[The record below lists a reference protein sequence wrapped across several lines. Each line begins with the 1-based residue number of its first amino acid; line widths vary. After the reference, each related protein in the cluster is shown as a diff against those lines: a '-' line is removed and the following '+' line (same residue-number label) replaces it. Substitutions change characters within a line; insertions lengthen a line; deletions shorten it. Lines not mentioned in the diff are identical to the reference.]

1 MASAPAPLIYLD
13 NNGTTIPHK
22 KVVELVKDWTSAYN
36 PSSDSKWAKVSGA
49 MIEKVRLAIHKH
61 CNTSPQTHTVLFT
74 SGASESNS
82 TIIRDCAYSFRR
94 MTQTRGHI
102 ISSAIEHHSVLK
114 CLEDL
119 KDEGAISYSLI
130 APNIYGTINVSDV
143 EKEID
148 SIRAKGLPIAL
159 ITIMFA
165 NNELGS
171 INNIKG
177 IGELAFK
184 NKIPFHT
191 DAVQVFGKF
200 TIDLPASKISA
211 ISVSFHKFYGP
222 KGIGLLII
230 SNLLIEGYGLRG
242 IIAGSQQHG
251 LRGGTE
257 NVAGIAGAGEAL
269 KIAFQHRGQKN
280 EKLRQL
286 KMAMIDN
293 FAKHYPMGK
302 YESYIDE
309 AKDLKMTEIVI
320 LGSDPADEIRS
331 LPNTLL
337 VSIAKNKGNA
347 FCNIKFKEL
356 LRKNGIDIS
365 IGSAC
370 HTDSPKASHVLTAI
384 HAPPVIK
391 KGVIR
396 ISLGDYNTMEEV
408 KQFNKIFLEVLD
420 QFIIDLDKNIK
431 DPKKKTSIRDIGLS
445 T

>member
-1 MASAPAPLIYLD
+1 MASASVPLIYLD
-13 NNGTTIPHK
+13 NNGTTIPHV
-22 KVVELVKDWTSAYN
+22 KVVELVKDWTTSYN
-36 PSSDSKWAKVSGA
+36 PSSDSKWAKACSG
-49 MIEKVRLAIHKH
+49 MIDKVRQAIHKH
-61 CNTSPQTHTVLFT
+61 TNTTPQTHTIIFT

-82 TIIRDCAYSFRR
+82 TIIRDCAYSYYRL
-94 MTQTRGHI
+94 TKTRGHI
-102 ISSAIEHHSVLK
+102 ISSAIEHSSVLQ
-114 CLEDL
+114 CLENL
-119 KDEGAISYSLI
+119 KDEGVISYSLI
-130 APNIYGTINVSDV
+130 SPNIYGTVNVADV

-148 SIRAKGLPIAL
+148 SVRSKGLPIAL

-200 TIDLPASKISA
+200 VIDLPASKISA
-211 ISVSFHKFYGP
+211 ISVSYHKFYGP

-280 EKLRQL
+280 DKLRQL
-286 KMAMIDN
+286 KMMIVEN
-293 FAKHYPMGK
+293 FAKHYPIGK

-309 AKDLKMTEIVI
+309 AKDLKMIEIVI
-320 LGSDPADEIRS
+320 LGCDPADEMRS

-337 VSIAKNKGNA
+337 ISIAKNKGNA
-347 FCNIKFKEL
+347 FCNVKFKEL

-384 HAPPVIK
+384 HAPTVIK

-396 ISLGDYNTMEEV
+396 ISLGDYNTVNEI
-408 KQFNKIFLEVLD
+408 KQFIKIFLEVLD

>member
-1 MASAPAPLIYLD
+1 MAAPLIYLD

-22 KVVELVKDWTSAYN
+22 KVVEVVKEWTTAYN
-36 PSSDSKWAKVSGA
+36 PSSDSKWAKSCSA
-49 MIEKVRLAIHKH
+49 MIDKVRQSICKH
-61 CNTSPQTHTVLFT
+61 CNISPATHTILFT

-82 TIIRDCAYSFRR
+82 TVLRDCAYSYYRL
-94 MTQTRGHI
+94 TKTRGHI
-102 ISSAIEHHSVLK
+102 ISSAIEHSSVLQ
-114 CLEDL
+114 CLENL
-119 KDEGAISYSLI
+119 KDEGVISYSLI
-130 APNIYGTINVSDV
+130 LPNIYGTVNVADV

-148 SIRAKGLPIAL
+148 SIRSKGLPIAL
-159 ITIMFA
+159 ISIMFA
-165 NNELGS
+165 NNELGT

-177 IGELAFK
+177 IGELAYK

-200 TIDLPASKISA
+200 VIDLPASKISA
-211 ISVSFHKFYGP
+211 ISVSYHKFYGP
-222 KGIGLLII
+222 KGIGLLIL
-230 SNLLIEGYGLRG
+230 NNQFIEGYGLRG

-269 KIAFQHRGQKN
+269 KVAFQHRGQKN
-280 EKLRQL
+280 DKLRQL
-286 KMAMIDN
+286 KMHIVESL
-293 FAKHYPMGK
+293 AKHYPIGK
-302 YESYIDE
+302 YESYVDE
-309 AKDLKMTEIVI
+309 AKELKMVEIVF
-320 LGSDPADEIRS
+320 LGCDPADEMRS

-337 VSIAKNKGNA
+337 LSVAKNKGNA

-396 ISLGDYNTMEEV
+396 VSLGDYNTLDEIR
-408 KQFNKIFLEVLD
+408 QFVKIFLEVLD
-420 QFIIDLDKNIK
+420 QFLLDLDKNIK
-431 DPKKKTSIRDIGLS
+431 DPKKKTSIRDVGLS
-445 T
+445 V